1 MTVPEEKG
9 PSFNFI
15 TQMFKEIGHILQRKK
30 NHDWKPRSLQYLGYH
45 ENILIVLSLQ
55 HLETSVLL

>member
-1 MTVPEEKG
+1 MITVPEEKG

-30 NHDWKPRSLQYLGYH
+30 ITTGRQDHY
-45 ENILIVLSLQ
+45 NI
-55 HLETSVLL
+55 